1 MSSSTPTKRSV
12 AAPTQDGIRRR
23 RILRKASSVIPSTME
38 SDDEGNEMVKVESP
52 AKHVLALSDS
62 DVDEEMPKV
71 QSHQKRVLSTSDS
84 EDDGGDHDTQP
95 HDAVV
100 DPSEQEKEVEDEA
113 DHEKELLQSALPA
126 VLSSPVTPCAAVA
139 PQVSASAVMPTIPV
153 MTQQPRSQ
161 HQPPRLSQAERE
173 REERL
178 QRAAQQKAL
187 WQARRAAAMQA
198 QAQTQ
203 DPHNRPTSTGGAYV
217 GGVGSADVC
226 FKCGQQGHWAR
237 DCKVEPVAPAQPPQT
252 AAQAPS
258 REHACPSC
266 GAACVTLIS
275 RTAKN
280 PNRPFFRCNPC
291 NRWVGWCNVSDAPP
305 GGAV

>member
-1 MSSSTPTKRSV
+1 MSSSTPTKRSF

-38 SDDEGNEMVKVESP
+38 FDDEGNEMVKVESP

-62 DVDEEMPKV
+62 DIDEEIPKV

-113 DHEKELLQSALPA
+113 DHEKEQLQSALPA
-126 VLSSPVTPCAAVA
+126 VLSSPVTPYGAVA
-139 PQVSASAVMPTIPV
+139 PQVSASAVMPTISV

-161 HQPPRLSQAERE
+161 HHPPRLSQAERE

-178 QRAAQQKAL
+178 ERAAQQRRPYG
-187 WQARRAAAMQA
+187 RRAAQPPCKRRLRHRTLTIAPRARVVPMQA
-198 QAQTQ
+198 VWAA
-203 DPHNRPTSTGGAYV
+203 PTSASSV
-217 GGVGSADVC
+217 VSKAI
-226 FKCGQQGHWAR
+226 GHETAR
-237 DCKVEPVAPAQPPQT
+237 W
-252 AAQAPS
+252 S
-258 REHACPSC
+258 R
-266 GAACVTLIS
+266 
-275 RTAKN
+275 
-280 PNRPFFRCNPC
+280 
-291 NRWVGWCNVSDAPP
+291 
-305 GGAV
+305 